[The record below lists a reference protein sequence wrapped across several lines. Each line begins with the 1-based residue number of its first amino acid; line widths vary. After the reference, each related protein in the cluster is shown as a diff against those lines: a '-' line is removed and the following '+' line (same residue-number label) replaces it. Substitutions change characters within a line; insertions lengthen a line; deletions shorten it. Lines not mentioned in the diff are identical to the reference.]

1 MNGRSVTSLPSSP
14 GLAALTLRVVVG
26 AVMLAHGLQ
35 KITGGVEAFAGFVA
49 SLGLPLP
56 TLTAYAVVFVEAV
69 GGGLLLVGLL
79 TRLWGLLIALLM
91 VGTTLTAKLDD
102 GLIAAGE
109 GVGAEL
115 DLVLLAGA
123 LAITMLGPGRASL
136 DGLLGLERPSAD
148 RAGRV
153 DGRRSEQDARV
164 SVDSRAG

>member
-1 MNGRSVTSLPSSP
+1 MNARPVVDLPSSP
-14 GLAALTLRVVVG
+14 GLAALLLRVVVG
-26 AVMLAHGLQ
+26 TVMLAHGLQ
-35 KITGGVEAFAGFVA
+35 KVVGGVGEFAGFVA

-56 TLTAYAVVFVEAV
+56 TLTAYAVVFVEVV

-102 GLIAAGE
+102 GLVASGE

-115 DLVLLAGA
+115 DLLLLAGA

-136 DGLLGLERPSAD
+136 DRLLGLEGPAARAD
-148 RAGRV
+148 
-153 DGRRSEQDARV
+153 DRSLMPAR
-164 SVDSRAG
+164 SR